1 MCLAKENPV
10 SSILRIVGLTGCL
23 REKSYNR
30 AALRTAQQLL
40 SPHVELELLSLDDLP
55 AFTQAQDE
63 PVAVRQLKEQVR
75 QADAVLIATPEYKG
89 LLPNA
94 LKNTLCWLGE
104 PAEESVLAGKPVAI
118 MGIGRQSGAANE
130 QQQLRQ
136 LLATCQATLLEQ
148 PELYIP
154 SQGQQFSASGE
165 LTDVQT
171 RQQIRALLDAL
182 VARVPVLV
190 G

>member
-1 MCLAKENPV
+1 V
-10 SSILRIVGLTGCL
+10 SSTLRIVGFTGCL

-40 SPHVELELLSLDDLP
+40 PSHVELELLSLDDLP
-55 AFTQAQDE
+55 TFTPGQDE
-63 PVAVRQLKEQVR
+63 SVAVRLLKEQI
-75 QADAVLIATPEYKG
+75 QHADAVLIATPEYKG
-89 LLPNA
+89 LLPNV
-94 LKNTLCWLGE
+94 LKNALRWLSQ
-104 PAEESVLAGKPVAI
+104 PAEASVLAGKPVAI
-118 MGIGRQSGAANE
+118 MGIGRQTGTASE
-130 QQQLRQ
+130 QQQLRH

-154 SQGQQFSASGE
+154 SQDQQFSDSGE
-165 LTDVQT
+165 LTDEQT
-171 RQQIRALLDAL
+171 RQQIRALLDEL